1 MVSDYG
7 LIIVVVA
14 VVGVAGGPYGLCDPC
29 GPSTWPRHRSDNGG
43 ELKPPCPEEQG
54 GRGA

>member
-14 VVGVAGGPYGLCDPC
+14 VVGVVEGPYGLCDPC
-29 GPSTWPRHRSDNGG
+29 GPPTWPSHMSDNGG
-43 ELKPPCPEEQG
+43 ELKPPCP
-54 GRGA
+54 